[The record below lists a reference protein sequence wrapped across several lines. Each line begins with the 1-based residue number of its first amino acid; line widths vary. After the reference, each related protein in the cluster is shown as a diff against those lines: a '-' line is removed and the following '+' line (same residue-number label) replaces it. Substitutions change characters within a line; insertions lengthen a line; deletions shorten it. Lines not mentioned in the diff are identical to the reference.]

1 MIGKIEVSSITE
13 QEDGSVV
20 YSFDMDERGS
30 KTVAEEGLKLI
41 LYCGVTGTDIQ
52 DVYDWILAQRPH
64 IRPFD
69 DAEVKRAKERMDAS
83 SLKKCVSCKNPSK
96 GDFCEFCIEEE

>member
-52 DVYDWILAQRPH
+52 DVYDWILARDPY
-64 IRPFD
+64 
-69 DAEVKRAKERMDAS
+69 
-83 SLKKCVSCKNPSK
+83 LTTCVSCSNPSK
-96 GDFCEFCIEEE
+96 EDFCEFCLNEE